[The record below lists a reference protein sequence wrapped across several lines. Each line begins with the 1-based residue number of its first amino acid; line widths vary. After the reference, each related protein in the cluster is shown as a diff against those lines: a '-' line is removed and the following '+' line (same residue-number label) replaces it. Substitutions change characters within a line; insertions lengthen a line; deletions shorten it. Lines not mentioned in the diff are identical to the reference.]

1 VLTVYLKTASNDA
14 KTASWLFLKIW

>member
-1 VLTVYLKTASNDA
+1 VLTVYLKTASNDT